1 MCHNAVMSDDAPL
14 LASVRLDVWLD
25 VACLFRTRS
34 EAQKACKGGKVHVNG
49 QSAKPH
55 REIRPGDAI
64 VITRPLGRRQQV
76 VVRALAERH
85 MTRALARELYEDRT
99 PPPTREEVETRRLMR
114 LARAFGPSPARAG
127 APSRR
132 DRRLLRRLKERG

>member
-1 MCHNAVMSDDAPL
+1 MAEMADPTPPP
-14 LASVRLDVWLD
+14 ASVRLDVWLD
-25 VACLFRTRS
+25 VSCLFKTRS

-49 QSAKPH
+49 QSAKPN
-55 REIRPGDAI
+55 REIRAGDAI
-64 VITRPLGRRQQV
+64 VITRPLGRRQHV

-85 MTRALARELYEDRT
+85 LARALARELYEDRT
-99 PPPTREEVETRRLMR
+99 PRPTEEEVETRRLMR
-114 LARAFGPSPARAG
+114 LARALGPTPARAG